1 MLLRSVEILLV
12 LDVAVERS
20 ALSAEK
26 EDFQK
31 NTVEWRQHVFS
42 IGQISVGLLMTLRDT
57 E

>member
-1 MLLRSVEILLV
+1 VLLRSVEFLLV
-12 LDVAVERS
+12 LDDAVERS

-31 NTVEWRQHVFS
+31 NTVIWRQHVPTT
-42 IGQISVGLLMTLRDT
+42 GQISVSLLITLCDS

>member
-1 MLLRSVEILLV
+1 VLLRSVEILLV